1 MIRVVAVQ
9 RLVLVVVAA
18 CSGGAPAPIA
28 NRSDRADPVAP
39 TRDELIALLKPHAG
53 HALTAANERGC
64 PADETLGVWVG
75 RLVEY
80 GSPKQDGDV
89 HRLTGTCGPH
99 ATTMNAPP
107 PTPEE
112 AETYWYCS
120 LDAYSSD
127 PAGESPWSCG
137 LIVRVRKADRSLDLG
152 SLGCPGTC

>member
-1 MIRVVAVQ
+1 MAVQ
-9 RLVLVVVAA
+9 HLMLVVVVAA
-18 CSGGAPAPIA
+18 CRSGASSPIA

-39 TRDELIALLKPHAG
+39 TRDELIELLKPHAG
-53 HALTAANERGC
+53 HPLAATNGC
-64 PADETLGVWVG
+64 PDTETLGVWVA

-80 GSPKQDGDV
+80 GSPKQDGDI

-107 PTPEE
+107 TTREE
-112 AETYWYCS
+112 AEAYWSCS
-120 LDAYSSD
+120 LDAYASD

-137 LIVRVRKADRSLDLG
+137 LIVRIRKADRSVELG